1 MKEAT
6 KDLHLHLSAFGT
18 IFALVLFYQIS
29 IVMIFNR
36 KTIPAFFIGLCLLL
50 STSVF
55 AQNTVNEVK
64 DKSISALSSGDTEVF
79 TSFFNNPIDVSLPY
93 NDDSYSNTQA
103 KVIVKKFLL
112 QYKVKSFTVKQ
123 TGNSTDGSMFII
135 GLYTAT
141 NGQEFRVYLLIKKQ
155 ASSAYI
161 HLLEFEEE

>member
-1 MKEAT
+1 M
-6 KDLHLHLSAFGT
+6 LSLPRQT
-18 IFALVLFYQIS
+18 IALTLF
-29 IVMIFNR
+29 
-36 KTIPAFFIGLCLLL
+36 
-50 STSVF
+50 
-55 AQNTVNEVK
+55 
-64 DKSISALSSGDTEVF
+64 F

-155 ASSAYI
+155 ANSAYI